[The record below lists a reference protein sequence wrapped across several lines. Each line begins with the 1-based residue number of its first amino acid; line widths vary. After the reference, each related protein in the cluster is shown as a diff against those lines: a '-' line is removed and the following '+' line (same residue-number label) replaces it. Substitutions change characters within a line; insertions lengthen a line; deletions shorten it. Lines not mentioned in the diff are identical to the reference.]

1 LCFGRQRHNLDIP
14 MRGFSMT
21 NRVAFIVSVIFAIAA
36 AVLPASARSGSNA
49 DRVQFGSS
57 INVSEDEAV
66 GDLVCIGCS
75 VRVAGTCG
83 DIVAIGGRVELG
95 GHAKGD
101 VVAIG
106 GGVRLGESAQVVG
119 DVVTIGGPLMRGS
132 GSEVGGEIVSQG
144 GGYVI
149 PLLILVPLIP
159 VILIVALVWWL
170 VTRNNRQPVQPQ
182 PYPGR

>member
-1 LCFGRQRHNLDIP
+1 
-14 MRGFSMT
+14 MK
-21 NRVAFIVSVIFAIAA
+21 NRVGFLLLAIFVLAA
-36 AVLPASARSGSNA
+36 AVLPAAARSGSNN

-83 DIVAIGGRVELG
+83 EIVTIGGRVELE

-106 GGVRLGESAQVVG
+106 GGVRLAENAQVGG
-119 DVVTIGGPLMRGS
+119 DVVTIGGPLVRGS
-132 GSEVGGEIVSQG
+132 GSEVAGEIVSEG

-149 PLLILVPLIP
+149 PLLIIVPLIP
-159 VILIVALVWWL
+159 VILIVALIWWL
-170 VTRNNRQPVQPQ
+170 ITRSNRPRVQPQ
-182 PYPGR
+182 PTYPGR

>member
-1 LCFGRQRHNLDIP
+1 
-14 MRGFSMT
+14 MT
-21 NRVAFIVSVIFAIAA
+21 NRVGFILFVIFVLAL
-36 AVLPASARSGSNA
+36 AVAPADARSGSNA

-83 DIVAIGGRVELG
+83 DIVAIGGRVELD

-106 GGVRLGESAQVVG
+106 GGARLGDNAQVGG
-119 DVVTIGGPLMRGS
+119 DVVTIGGPLIRGS
-132 GSEVGGEIVSQG
+132 GSEVAGEIVSQG

-149 PLLILVPLIP
+149 PLLIIVPLIP

-170 VTRNNRQPVQPQ
+170 ITRSNRPRVQPQ
-182 PYPGR
+182 PTYPAR

>member
-1 LCFGRQRHNLDIP
+1 
-14 MRGFSMT
+14 
-21 NRVAFIVSVIFAIAA
+21 VFAVFVLAA
-36 AVLPASARSGSNA
+36 AALPASAKSGSGN

-57 INVSEDEAV
+57 INVSEDEQV

-75 VRVAGTCG
+75 IRVAGTCG
-83 DIVAIGGRVELG
+83 DIVAIGGRIDLE

-106 GGVRLGESAQVVG
+106 GGVRLAENAQVGG
-119 DVVTIGGPLMRGS
+119 DVVTIGGQLARGN

-149 PLLILVPLIP
+149 PLLIIVPLIP
-159 VILIVALVWWL
+159 VVLIAALIWWL
-170 VTRNNRQPVQPQ
+170 ITRNNRRQVQPQ
-182 PYPGR
+182 PTYPAR